1 MMKREMTGEQRI
13 DKFLWSVRIYKTRS
27 MGTDACRK
35 GRVTINDM
43 PVKPSR
49 QVTAGE
55 IIKVR
60 KNPVL
65 YTYMIKDI
73 PPSRVAAKLLENY
86 IDDHTPE
93 EEKLKLKMKEMTQVR
108 YRYKGSGRPT
118 KKERRDL
125 DKLTGA

>member
-1 MMKREMTGEQRI
+1 MKKEITVEQRI

-27 MGTDACRK
+27 MATDACRK
-35 GRVTINDM
+35 GRVIINDI

-55 IIKVR
+55 IINVR
-60 KNPVL
+60 KAPVL
-65 YTYMIKDI
+65 YTYRIKNI
-73 PPSRVAAKLLENY
+73 PRSRVAAKLVEDY
-86 IDDHTPE
+86 IDDRTPG
-93 EEKLKLKMKEMTQVR
+93 EEKDRLKMKEMTQVR

-125 DKLTGA
+125 DKLTGG

>member
-1 MMKREMTGEQRI
+1 MKREIKGEQRI

-27 MGTDACRK
+27 MATDACRK
-35 GRVTINDM
+35 GRVMINDM

-49 QVTAGE
+49 MVTAGE

-60 KNPVL
+60 KAPVM
-65 YTYMIKDI
+65 YTYRIKDI
-73 PPSRVAAKLLENY
+73 PTSRIAAKLVEEF
-86 IDDHTPE
+86 IDDLTPG
-93 EEKLKLKMKEMTQVR
+93 EEKLKLEMKQMTQVK

-125 DKLTGA
+125 DKLTGS

>member
-1 MMKREMTGEQRI
+1 
-13 DKFLWSVRIYKTRS
+13 
-27 MGTDACRK
+27 ACRK
-35 GRVTINDM
+35 GRVIINDI

-73 PPSRVAAKLLENY
+73 PPSRVAAKLLEKY

-93 EEKLKLKMKEMTQVR
+93 EEKLKLTMKEMTQVR

-125 DKLTGA
+125 DKLTDS

>member
-27 MGTDACRK
+27 MATEACRK

-55 IIKVR
+55 IVKVR

-65 YTYMIKDI
+65 YTYRIKNI
-73 PPSRVAAKLLENY
+73 PRSRIAAKLLEEF

-93 EEKLKLKMKEMTQVR
+93 EEKLKLTMKEMTQVR